1 MELPQPS
8 SCMDG
13 QEATDVEQAPRRGR
27 HSEKQPLSHK
37 PVLLEESVS
46 ALLVQSDGI
55 YVDGTFG
62 RGGHSRAILARLGAA
77 GRLLGFDRDPEAVA
91 VGRAL
96 AAQDPRFSI
105 HQGSFADIGRL
116 LDEAG
121 IAARLNGL
129 LLDLGVS
136 SPQLDTPERG
146 FSFMA
151 EGPLDMRM
159 DPDSGES
166 AAQWLARA
174 EQGEI
179 ATILREFGEERF
191 ANRIARAIV
200 ETRAQTPIRT
210 TAQLAELVAR
220 AVPKREP
227 GKHPATRTFQA
238 VRIQVN
244 GELEALR
251 RCLDQVCDRLAA
263 GGRLAVISFHSLED
277 RLVKRFIRRE
287 SKGPELPKG
296 VPARALEVQGR
307 LRPVGK
313 SVRPSAAEE
322 ALNPRARSA
331 ILRVAERLP

>member
-1 MELPQPS
+1 M
-8 SCMDG
+8 
-13 QEATDVEQAPRRGR
+13 V
-27 HSEKQPLSHK
+27 LSHT
-37 PVLLEESVS
+37 PVLLEETVS
-46 ALLVQSDGI
+46 ALLVQSDGV

-91 VGRAL
+91 AGQAL
-96 AAQDPRFSI
+96 AAQDRRFSI
-105 HQGSFADIGRL
+105 HRGSFADIGRL

-121 IAARLNGL
+121 VAARLNGL

-151 EGPLDMRM
+151 DGPLDMRM
-159 DPDSGES
+159 DPESGES

-174 EQGEI
+174 EQDEI
-179 ATILREFGEERF
+179 ATVLREFGEERF

-200 ETRAQTPIRT
+200 ETRVQTPIRT
-210 TAQLAELVAR
+210 TRQLAELVAR
-220 AVPKREP
+220 TVPRREP
-227 GKHPATRTFQA
+227 GQHPATRTFLA

-244 GELEALR
+244 GELKALR
-251 RCLDQVCDRLAA
+251 RCLDQVCDWLVI

-277 RLVKRFIRRE
+277 RLVKRFIQRE
-287 SKGPELPKG
+287 AKGWEPPKC
-296 VPARALEVQGR
+296 VPVRAVEIRGRGR

-313 SVRPSAAEE
+313 LVRPSAAEQ

>member
-1 MELPQPS
+1 
-8 SCMDG
+8 
-13 QEATDVEQAPRRGR
+13 
-27 HSEKQPLSHK
+27 LSHK

-96 AAQDPRFSI
+96 AAQDSRFSI
-105 HQGSFADIGRL
+105 HQGSFADISRL
-116 LDEAG
+116 LHETGGDV
-121 IAARLNGL
+121 RLNGL

-166 AAQWLARA
+166 AAQWLAHA
-174 EQGEI
+174 EQSEI
-179 ATILREFGEERF
+179 AIVLREFGEERF

-210 TAQLAELVAR
+210 TAQLAER

-244 GELEALR
+244 GELDALR
-251 RCLDQVCDRLAA
+251 RCLDQVCDRLAV

-296 VPARALEVQGR
+296 VPARAVEVQGR
-307 LRPVGK
+307 LRPIGK

>member
-1 MELPQPS
+1 MMSPCSQDARS
-8 SCMDG
+8 
-13 QEATDVEQAPRRGR
+13 PRSIRGASHGKR
-27 HSEKQPLSHK
+27 RSENHPLSHK

-96 AAQDPRFSI
+96 AAEDGRFSI
-105 HQGSFADIGRL
+105 HRGSFADIGRL

-121 IAARLNGL
+121 IDARLNGV

-151 EGPLDMRM
+151 DGPLDMRM

-179 ATILREFGEERF
+179 ATVLREFGEERF

-200 ETRAQTPIRT
+200 ETRAQTPLRT

-251 RCLDQVCDRLAA
+251 RCLDQVCDRLAV

-287 SKGPELPKG
+287 SRGPELPKG
-296 VPARALEVQGR
+296 VPARAVEVQGR

-313 SVRPSAAEE
+313 SVRPSADEE
-322 ALNPRARSA
+322 AHNPRARSA
-331 ILRVAERLP
+331 TLRVAERLP

>member
-1 MELPQPS
+1 MMSPCSQDARS
-8 SCMDG
+8 
-13 QEATDVEQAPRRGR
+13 PRSIRGASHGKR
-27 HSEKQPLSHK
+27 RSENHPLSHK

-96 AAQDPRFSI
+96 AAEDGRFSI
-105 HQGSFADIGRL
+105 HRGSFADIGRL

-121 IAARLNGL
+121 IDARLNGV

-151 EGPLDMRM
+151 DGPLDMRM
-159 DPDSGES
+159 DPDGGES

-174 EQGEI
+174 EHHEI
-179 ATILREFGEERF
+179 ATVLREFGEERF

-200 ETRAQTPIRT
+200 ETRAQTPLRT

-251 RCLDQVCDRLAA
+251 RCLDQVCDRLAV

-287 SKGPELPKG
+287 SRGPELPKG
-296 VPARALEVQGR
+296 VPARAVEVQGR

-313 SVRPSAAEE
+313 SVRPSTDEE
-322 ALNPRARSA
+322 AQNPRARSA
-331 ILRVAERLP
+331 TLRVAERLP